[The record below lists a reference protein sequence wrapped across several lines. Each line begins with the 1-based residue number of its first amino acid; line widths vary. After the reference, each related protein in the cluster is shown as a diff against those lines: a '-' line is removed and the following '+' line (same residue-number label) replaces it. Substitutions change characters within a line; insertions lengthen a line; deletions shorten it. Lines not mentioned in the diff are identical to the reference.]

1 MSLPSE
7 LIPESDHLFGSL
19 GGPQIR
25 SNGDL
30 NHNHHHPQ
38 HQHQPLSLDASFQFR
53 NSGAESTIFL
63 VEASSPANATSGG
76 TYGSTPL
83 LSRSKGYK
91 VRISDI

>member
-7 LIPESDHLFGSL
+7 LIPEGDHLFGSL
-19 GGPQIR
+19 GGSPQIR

-30 NHNHHHPQ
+30 NQNHHHQ
-38 HQHQPLSLDASFQFR
+38 HHQPLSLDASFQFR

-63 VEASSPANATSGG
+63 VEASSPASATSGG

-91 VRISDI
+91 VRMSH

>member
-7 LIPESDHLFGSL
+7 LIPESVSHGNL
-19 GGPQIR
+19 GGSSH
-25 SNGDL
+25 SNNDL
-30 NHNHHHPQ
+30 NQ
-38 HQHQPLSLDASFQFR
+38 HGHFSLDASFQFH

-63 VEASSPANATSGG
+63 LEAPPATATSSG

-91 VRISDI
+91 VRMQFGSRGQTKA